1 MRNVLAWLR
10 PAMSGL
16 TTRGRS
22 FLAAG
27 LAASFCS
34 ALLGQPD
41 LMRIGILLIVL
52 PLGSA
57 LVLARTRFRLA
68 LTRTVTPGRVVAGS
82 PSGVRVELEN
92 LTRLGTRVL
101 LAEERVPYALG
112 APPRFVLD
120 RLPGGRAAAV
130 TYAVRSELRGRYEIG
145 PLRLRL
151 ADAFGMCELT
161 RSFTSTDPLVVVP
174 RTWPLTSAR
183 AGGMWAG
190 AGESVVRTAA
200 ASGEDD
206 VSTREYRHG
215 DDLRRVHWKST
226 ARRGEM
232 MVRTD
237 EQPRQMRATVLL
249 DARQAGHRGEG
260 PASSLEWAISMAA
273 SVGVHLCTNRYAVRL
288 LHDGAPAEWT
298 PVEGV
303 DGAAALLDDLAV
315 LAPGP
320 DEALQEALASLV
332 RSGGDGLIVAVLGE
346 ITEHEALTL
355 ARLGRQGSHGIAILL
370 ATTAWTNLPRA
381 RAAVLDKERATA
393 QAILANGG
401 WAVAEATPQLT
412 VPQAWDAASGRHN
425 AKALIRPDGLGAAAG
440 NGTGGTAAGVAS
452 AVTGVAS

>member
-1 MRNVLAWLR
+1 VPDVFGWIK
-10 PAMSGL
+10 PALSGL

-27 LAASFCS
+27 VAAAFCS

-68 LTRTVTPGRVVAGS
+68 LTRTVTPARVVAGS
-82 PSGVRVELEN
+82 QSGVRLELEN

-161 RSFTSTDPLVVVP
+161 RSFTSSDPLIVVP

-190 AGESVVRTAA
+190 SGESVVRTAA

-206 VSTREYRHG
+206 VSTREYRYG

-237 EQPRQMRATVLL
+237 EQPRQMRATILF
-249 DARQAGHRGEG
+249 DARRSGHRGEG
-260 PASSLEWAISMAA
+260 PASSIEWGISAAA
-273 SVGVHLCTNRYAVRL
+273 SVGVHLAGNRYGVRL
-288 LHDGAPAEWT
+288 LHDDRPSEWT
-298 PVEGV
+298 PVEGN
-303 DGAAALLDDLAV
+303 DSAAMLLDDLAV
-315 LAPGP
+315 LTPG
-320 DEALQEALASLV
+320 DDGCLQQAMAALV
-332 RSGGDGLIVAVLGE
+332 RSGGDGLVVAVLGE
-346 ITEHEALTL
+346 VTEHDALTL
-355 ARLGRQGSHGIAILL
+355 ARLGRQGTRGIAILL
-370 ATTAWTNLPRA
+370 ATTAWSQLPRA
-381 RAAVLDKERATA
+381 RAAQLDRERATA
-393 QAILANGG
+393 QAILVNGG
-401 WAVAEATPQLT
+401 WAVAEATPQRSIPE
-412 VPQAWDAASGRHN
+412 VWASASGHLS
-425 AKALIRPDGLGAAAG
+425 ATMTVRPKDDRGRSVP
-440 NGTGGTAAGVAS
+440 TGSVIAS
-452 AVTGVAS
+452 